1 MYATIEA
8 DIRKGRIV
16 PLEPDKVPN
25 SGHAL
30 IVLLKG
36 PAKRASWKRV
46 RGTLG
51 WLKIRTAPEQWQRA
65 IRSEWESRS

>member
-1 MYATIEA
+1 MYSTIEA

-16 PLEPDKVPN
+16 PLEPDRVPN

-36 PAKRASWKRV
+36 PVKRASWRKV
-46 RGTLG
+46 RSTLG
-51 WLKIRTAPEQWQRA
+51 WLKLGTDPEQWQRA
-65 IRSEWESRS
+65 ARSEWEKRP